1 MPQDFAKMQAAFA
14 AKNYEQVEKLAH
26 KMKGGAVYV
35 GTLRMKY
42 ACQYLERYWKSGQ
55 RELFEKLY
63 AQAVS
68 VIEETMSYVK
78 NWLQSSNS

>member
-1 MPQDFAKMQAAFA
+1 M
-14 AKNYEQVEKLAH
+14 
-26 KMKGGAVYV
+26 
-35 GTLRMKY
+35 
-42 ACQYLERYWKSGQ
+42 ACQYLGRYWKSGQ
-55 RELFEKLY
+55 RELFEILY

>member
-1 MPQDFAKMQAAFA
+1 MQAAFA